1 MRRFAAGALLVFS
14 AAALAAQIAPPATP
28 TPAPTKPS
36 SPSGKSARPARAP
49 IDFSGT
55 WEIDPAQSK
64 GLSTSMREAVISIR
78 QNGDRIWM
86 EPVDHSRKYLSSEEI
101 VVDGRLYEKA
111 LGRGM
116 KGTVQAAWAKDRK
129 SLWIQTVQ
137 KNAEGERVAYQRAQ
151 WTLKDPNTWM
161 RRTWT
166 VQQDNNRESVLVFHR
181 QTSPAP

>member
-1 MRRFAAGALLVFS
+1 
-14 AAALAAQIAPPATP
+14 
-28 TPAPTKPS
+28 
-36 SPSGKSARPARAP
+36 
-49 IDFSGT
+49 
-55 WEIDPAQSK
+55 
-64 GLSTSMREAVISIR
+64 
-78 QNGDRIWM
+78 M